1 MASILF
7 RRRECVALKNLSFS
21 RSACHDSY
29 MASPSSQRDLTV
41 GPVGKT
47 LLLFALPS
55 LGVNIL
61 QSLNHS
67 VNSVWIGQ
75 FLGEEALAASAN
87 AGMVMFLMFSALFGF
102 SMATTILIGQHMGR
116 RDIETV
122 RRIIGTTISM
132 FVITGTIAAA
142 LGWIFAPQLLRV
154 LATPEGAYPLA
165 LGYLRVIF
173 LSMPTS
179 FVMILLSSSLRG
191 VGDSVTPMWNSI
203 LNVALDIVL
212 NPIFILGLG
221 PIPAMGIEGSALATL
236 VAGVISVAVLVH
248 RIYAKDLAIRLRGA
262 ELAWLKPNP
271 AYLGP
276 IAKMGLPMGLSMI
289 IMSGSSLAM
298 IGLVN
303 REGVDT
309 AAAFGVMN
317 QLWGYV
323 QMPAV
328 AVGSA
333 VGAMA
338 AQNIGAG
345 KWDRVGKVAW
355 AGIGINVAMTVVI
368 LLAITLLDR
377 ALLEL
382 FLPAGSAAIPI
393 AIHINHVVGWSYI
406 LMGVSMVV
414 TFIVRANG
422 AMLVPLVILI
432 ISGVLVRFAI
442 GFGLHDAYGA
452 DAIWWAFIATGIT
465 SFVLSVAYYRY
476 GGWKEKSLLGSR
488 PADPESAVLT

>member
-1 MASILF
+1 MS
-7 RRRECVALKNLSFS
+7 EE
-21 RSACHDSY
+21 
-29 MASPSSQRDLTV
+29 SPRPTAKSQRDLTI

-47 LLLFALPS
+47 LFLFALPS

-61 QSLNHS
+61 QSLNGS

-87 AGMVMFLMFSALFGF
+87 AGMVMFLMFSVLFGF
-102 SMATTILIGQHMGR
+102 SMATTILIGQYMGR
-116 RDIETV
+116 RDIESV
-122 RRIIGTTISM
+122 RRIIGTTVSM
-132 FVITGTIAAA
+132 FVIAGTVVAA
-142 LGWIFAPQLLRV
+142 LGWIFTPQLLRL

-165 LGYLRVIF
+165 LAYLRIIF

-212 NPIFILGLG
+212 NPIFILGMG
-221 PIPAMGIEGSALATL
+221 PIPAMGISGSALATV
-236 VAGVISVAVLVH
+236 VAGLISVAVLVQ
-248 RIYAKDLAIRLRGA
+248 RIYAKDLTIRLRGA
-262 ELAWLKPNP
+262 ELGWLKPNP
-271 AYLGP
+271 AFLGA

-289 IMSGSSLAM
+289 IMSGSALAM

-317 QLWGYV
+317 QLWSYV

-333 VGAMA
+333 VSAMA

-355 AGIGINVAMTVVI
+355 AGIGINVAMTAVI
-368 LLAITLLDR
+368 LLAITLFDR
-377 ALLEL
+377 ALLGL
-382 FLPAGSAAIPI
+382 FLPADSGAIPI
-393 AIHINHVVGWSYI
+393 AIHINHVVGWSYL

-422 AMLVPLVILI
+422 AMMAPLFILI
-432 ISGVLVRFAI
+432 ISGVFVRFAV

-465 SFVLSVAYYRY
+465 SFILSLAYYWH
-476 GGWKEKSLLGSR
+476 GGWKKKSLLGSIPIADAESPI
-488 PADPESAVLT
+488 PA

>member
-1 MASILF
+1 MTPP
-7 RRRECVALKNLSFS
+7 
-21 RSACHDSY
+21 
-29 MASPSSQRDLTV
+29 MASPKSQRDLTI

-75 FLGEEALAASAN
+75 FLGVEALAASAN
-87 AGMVMFLMFSALFGF
+87 AGMVMFLMFSTLFGF

-116 RDIETV
+116 RDIESV
-122 RRIIGTTISM
+122 RRVIGSSLTM
-132 FVITGTIAAA
+132 FVIAGVAIAA
-142 LGWIFAPQLLRV
+142 LGWIFAPQLLRL

-165 LGYLRVIF
+165 LTYLRIMF

-179 FVMILLSSSLRG
+179 FIMILLSSSLRG
-191 VGDSVTPMWNSI
+191 VGDSVTPMWNSV

-221 PIPAMGIEGSALATL
+221 PIPAMGIGGSALATL
-236 VAGVISVAVLVH
+236 IAGLVTVAVLIQ
-248 RIYAKDLAIRLRGA
+248 RIYAKDLAIRLRGV
-262 ELAWLKPNP
+262 ELAWLKPTA

-276 IAKMGLPMGLSMI
+276 IARMGLPMGLSMI
-289 IMSGSSLAM
+289 IMSGSALAM
-298 IGLVN
+298 IGLIN
-303 REGVDT
+303 REGVNT

-317 QLWGYV
+317 QLWSYV

-333 VGAMA
+333 VSAMA

-345 KWDRVGKVAW
+345 KWDRIGKIAW
-355 AGIGINVAMTVVI
+355 AGVGINVAMTTVI
-368 LLAITLLDR
+368 LLAITLFDR
-377 ALLEL
+377 ALLGL
-382 FLPAGSAAIPI
+382 FLPADSNAIPV
-393 AIHINHVVGWSYI
+393 AIHINHVIGWSYI
-406 LMGVSMVV
+406 LMGISMVV

-422 AMLVPLVILI
+422 AVVGPLVILI
-432 ISGVLVRFAI
+432 LSGVIVRFTV

-452 DAIWWAFIATGIT
+452 DAIWWAFIATGVT
-465 SFVLSVAYYRY
+465 SVILSVAYYY
-476 GGWKEKSLLGSR
+476 HGGWRDRSLLGS
-488 PADPESAVLT
+488 PAGETEAIALN